1 MKTRK
6 LCILRRVL
14 AAALALASTAA
25 VYAAAAAL
33 PAAARAPQDVPAANE
48 VPEDEV
54 TDGAPADENPDGAFA
69 EETPAGI
76 AGVVSD
82 AYILMDA
89 GTGQLLC
96 EKNMDKQKYPASI
109 TKILTLGLTLQYG
122 SLEDTLTV
130 SETAIAVG
138 PDAAHIALRPGE
150 EVPVRDAAMA
160 TLLAS
165 ANDAANCLAEYVSGS
180 IEDFAA
186 LMNRTAERIGCT
198 GSHFVNP
205 SGLPDD
211 GHYTTA
217 HDMARITAWAL
228 TVPGFRELFGV
239 TDYTM
244 GPTNL
249 QSESRRWGTQ
259 NAMIVESAYYYEG
272 AWGGKLGWT
281 TDAQHT
287 MVTTLTREG
296 RDLVLVVMDSTHR
309 NEKYQDAA
317 LILDTALA
325 QLRPLALQTAAAA
338 PMYSGDTLLGQ
349 VPFAAEDLA
358 IWAPQT
364 VTLAQLEE
372 SWRLPER
379 LDVGDTSPAT
389 LEVRLPA
396 GDDCLP
402 SRTVTLAIPQGSL
415 EEVQTAWRSLQAL
428 GDGATAWHTVTDTAK
443 TARVLRTVG
452 LCVGIPAAL
461 VGLAYCV
468 RWYNL
473 ARRNLRRYG
482 TLRRPQ
488 LSAKE
493 EGMRALAALR
503 DTAGRQAAGK
513 GRGASRTRRPSPQG
527 ARRGSYA
534 PQVAP
539 HASRAPARHT
549 RTGASMARA
558 VSAMG
563 TGPSTARHMP
573 RPPQGTQQD
582 RAAVRRVRYITAY
595 QKSSA
600 KKAHSP
606 HTKG

>member
-1 MKTRK
+1 MKSGIYC
-6 LCILRRVL
+6 LLRRVS
-14 AAALALASTAA
+14 AAALALWML
-25 VYAAAAAL
+25 AAL
-33 PAAARAPQDVPAANE
+33 PAAAATAAFDDEVPAGE
-48 VPEDEV
+48 V
-54 TDGAPADENPDGAFA
+54 AA
-69 EETPAGI
+69 EGI

-89 GTGQLLC
+89 GTGQLLSA
-96 EKNMDKQKYPASI
+96 KNADKQKFPASI
-109 TKILTLGLTLQYG
+109 TKILTLALTLQYG

-211 GHYTTA
+211 DHYTTA

-249 QSESRRWGTQ
+249 QSASRRWGTQ

-488 LSAKE
+488 LSARE
-493 EGMRALAALR
+493 EGMRALADLR
-503 DTAGRQAAGK
+503 EAAPGRQPAGK
-513 GRGASRTRRPSPQG
+513 RRGASRTRRPSPQG

-539 HASRAPARHT
+539 HASRAPAQHT

-595 QKSSA
+595 QKPSA